1 MQALGPDLQFKGNAG
16 NKRTISQI
24 HNEDILQEN
33 CPGLFKKSTC
43 WGKKVCGAVRG
54 YCRLR
59 VTKKVKSMQCV
70 NLLSNPD
77 LEKGSYQRH
86 FWENR

>member
-54 YCRLR
+54 Y
-59 VTKKVKSMQCV
+59 V
-70 NLLSNPD
+70 D
-77 LEKGSYQRH
+77 
-86 FWENR
+86 